1 MPRRR
6 AFPARPAAPSP
17 RHHGEELRPG
27 FYAVICGHMQSRFP
41 LPFIITACLSLQHDA
56 HELADGGTSSG
67 PFKPR
72 AAASSSGPS
81 RPRAGAP
88 SSGPSRPR
96 PGAQFRRRRC
106 PGRLPPVAR
115 RVLLRGAARGAA
127 GRSADARQAVCD
139 AAPAGHARGHRHP
152 APGARR
158 EPGGRAGAGQPGRA
172 RGTPGLAAALRRRAP
187 PPRLRRV
194 CLRL

>member
-6 AFPARPAAPSP
+6 AFPARPVAPSP
-17 RHHGEELRPG
+17 CHHGEELRAG
-27 FYAVICGHMQSRFP
+27 FCAVICGHVQSRFP
-41 LPFIITACLSLQHDA
+41 LPFIITVCLSLQRDA
-56 HELADGGTSSG
+56 HKLADGGTSSG

-72 AAASSSGPS
+72 AGASG
-81 RPRAGAP
+81 
-88 SSGPSRPR
+88 SGPSRPR

-139 AAPAGHARGHRHP
+139 AAPAGHARDHRHP

-172 RGTPGLAAALRRRAP
+172 RGTPGLAAALRRGAP